1 MSNISISNLHSAGSD
16 LFSGDENFM
25 TEMSEND
32 FASITGG
39 MDTPATDWCTTTR
52 PTVIYTRTDPILTVT
67 FTPPI
72 KTIAY

>member
-1 MSNISISNLHSAGSD
+1 MANISISNLRSTGSD

-32 FASITGG
+32 FASIIGG

-52 PTVIYTRTDPILTVT
+52 TPVITRTNTILTGT
-67 FTPPI
+67 FTPPV
-72 KTIAY
+72 KTIAF

>member
-1 MSNISISNLHSAGSD
+1 MANISISNLRFTGSD

-25 TEMSEND
+25 SEMSEND

-52 PTVIYTRTDPILTVT
+52 TTVIYTRTNTIFTGT
-67 FTPPI
+67 FTPPV
-72 KTIAY
+72 KTIAF

>member
-1 MSNISISNLHSAGSD
+1 MANISIFNLSSAGSD

-25 TEMSEND
+25 SEISEND

-52 PTVIYTRTDPILTVT
+52 TTVIYTKTNTILTGT

-72 KTIAY
+72 KTITY

>member
-1 MSNISISNLHSAGSD
+1 MANISISNLRSTGSD

-25 TEMSEND
+25 SEMSEND

-52 PTVIYTRTDPILTVT
+52 TTVIYTTTNTILTGT
-67 FTPPI
+67 FTPPV
-72 KTIAY
+72 KTIAF